1 MVVVYRAGDAVVTRD
16 GLLMVGFGPG
26 LTKRADALKESYE
39 SRRRVIEDHR
49 LARFPLAAYR
59 RFQEIEGKHL
69 SLVVA
74 MNLFIAVIPLLI
86 IGYAFIEAFNPH
98 RSVGTVLVGRFH
110 LTGDTARIVRD
121 TFSSAKAGRSVALS
135 ISLISLLITGFDLA
149 ATIGTSYA
157 RAFRVQSPRGVQKY
171 VRGGAWLLALLVMT
185 SVVLTVRYW
194 ASSRP
199 WWFLVLAIPIS
210 FCTTFGFYLVTP
222 RLVLDLP
229 FAWRDLRGGALIC
242 TLIAG
247 CLNTASTFLLRNWF
261 GGYGHAYGA
270 FGVSLALMSWIGILS
285 AFWIWIAAAQGVYWE
300 GKVGAEEALAFE
312 QESEERLEPADSDD

>member
-1 MVVVYRAGDAVVTRD
+1 VVVVYRAGDAVVPPG
-16 GLLMVGFGPG
+16 GLLMVGLGPG
-26 LTKRADALKESYE
+26 FTKRADALKETYE
-39 SRRRVIEDHR
+39 SRRRDLEDHR
-49 LARFPLAAYR
+49 LVRFPLAAYR
-59 RFQEIEGKHL
+59 RYQEMEGKHL

-74 MNLFIAVIPLLI
+74 VNLFIAIIPLMI
-86 IGYAFIEAFNPH
+86 VGYAIIEAFNPN
-98 RSVGTVLVGRFH
+98 RSIGTVLVGRFH
-110 LTGDTARIVRD
+110 LTGDTAQIVRS
-121 TFSSAKAGRSVALS
+121 TFSSARAGRSVALS

-149 ATIGTSYA
+149 ATIGTAYA
-157 RAFRVQSPRGVQKY
+157 RSFHVQPPRGVQKY

-199 WWFLVLAIPIS
+199 WWFLALALPVS
-210 FCTTFGFYLVTP
+210 FSATFGFYLVTP

-242 TLIAG
+242 TVIAG
-247 CLNTASTFLLRNWF
+247 CMNVASTFLLRNWF
-261 GGYGHAYGA
+261 SGYGHAYGA

-285 AFWIWIAAAQGVYWE
+285 AFWVWIAAAQGVYWE
-300 GKVGAEEALAFE
+300 RKVSTEEALAIE